1 MNSLTFISFIN
12 NQFLTMRSVINAESF
27 FFIIK
32 LINNYELN
40 KESFFFKSQTI
51 LKDRMMLLFN
61 NNI

>member
-40 KESFFFKSQTI
+40 KESIFFKSQTI